1 MHKVERG
8 VSCAGCPHRAAYI
21 ACKEAL
27 GRGKN
32 KVICGNAGCAAT
44 GYMHPAA
51 TTCTGGEDA
60 LLPRYKQEVPSGGA
74 VDQPAVEAC
83 IHFALDTEVAA
94 DDAPRR
100 FAGLAAKGAV
110 TILAVMVSSRA
121 FLGAE
126 AIEGLC
132 QHIVEDLRIDDV
144 VAVDPLDTLACT
156 DILRD
161 MLARPGV
168 HAVAFCSPC
177 VQLQG
182 DRAPEPV
189 DIDRIACVG
198 CHRCKQITGCPALVF
213 APPAYTVDADACA
226 GCDLC
231 TSFCRTHVIYSP
243 RVRIAPAERCEMRYQ
258 AATSHS

>member
-51 TTCTGGEDA
+51 TPCTGGEDV

-100 FAGLAAKGAV
+100 FAGLAAEGAV

-189 DIDRIACVG
+189 YLYHLFCAARDR
-198 CHRCKQITGCPALVF
+198 
-213 APPAYTVDADACA
+213 
-226 GCDLC
+226 
-231 TSFCRTHVIYSP
+231 
-243 RVRIAPAERCEMRYQ
+243 
-258 AATSHS
+258 

>member
-1 MHKVERG
+1 MRKVERG

-32 KVICGNAGCAAT
+32 KVICGNAGCTAA

-51 TTCTGGEDA
+51 TTCTGGENA
-60 LLPRYKQEVPSGGA
+60 LLGRYKQEVPCDGTLKE
-74 VDQPAVEAC
+74 PAVEVC

-94 DDAPRR
+94 EDAPQR
-100 FAGLAAKGAV
+100 FATLATEGATTV
-110 TILAVMVSSRA
+110 LAVMVSSSA
-121 FLGAE
+121 FLQPE

-132 QHIVEDLRIDDV
+132 ERIVEDLRIDDV
-144 VAVDPLDTLACT
+144 VAVDALDTLACT

-177 VQLQG
+177 AQLQG
-182 DRAPEPV
+182 NHAPEPV

-213 APPAYTVDADACA
+213 APPAYVVDADACA

-243 RVRIAPAERCEMRYQ
+243 RVRMAPQERAEVRYR
-258 AATSHS
+258 AALNGR